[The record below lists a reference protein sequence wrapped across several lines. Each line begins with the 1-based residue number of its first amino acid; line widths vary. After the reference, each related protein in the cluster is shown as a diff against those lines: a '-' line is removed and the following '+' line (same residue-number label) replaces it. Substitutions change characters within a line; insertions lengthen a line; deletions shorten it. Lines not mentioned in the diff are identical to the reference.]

1 MTESAV
7 SFHGSG
13 GPVTLLTG
21 GMEMALSTVTSKGQ
35 ITLPKEVREH
45 LHIGEGDR
53 VDIQIEKDGSVRLV
67 PVSGSVRDLYGC
79 LRRAD
84 VPPPSLDLK
93 EVLIESLAADDERI
107 RRGGR

>member
-1 MTESAV
+1 MAV
-7 SFHGSG
+7 
-13 GPVTLLTG
+13 
-21 GMEMALSTVTSKGQ
+21 STVTSKGQ

-53 VDIQIEKDGSVRLV
+53 VDFHIEDDGSVRLT

-79 LRRAD
+79 LRRTD
-84 VPPPSLDLK
+84 VPSPSLDDL
-93 EVLIESLAADDERI
+93 EEALLEALAADDQRI

>member
-1 MTESAV
+1 
-7 SFHGSG
+7 
-13 GPVTLLTG
+13 
-21 GMEMALSTVTSKGQ
+21 MALSTVTSKGQ

-53 VDIQIEKDGSVRLV
+53 VDFQIEKDGSVRLT

-84 VPPPSLDLK
+84 VPSPSLEDL
-93 EVLIESLAADDERI
+93 EEALLEALVADDEQI
-107 RRGGR
+107 RRGGQ